1 MAYILAV
8 TGAITTATRLSKE
21 IEKNGC
27 INARVIHTPS
37 ALSSGGCSYAVKVP
51 DSCLTKMLTSASDM
65 GIKIRKLY
73 RERLE
78 NGEKVYD
85 DIS

>member
-8 TGAITTATRLSKE
+8 TGAITTASRLSKAV
-21 IEKNGC
+21 EKKGC
-27 INARVIHTPS
+27 ISSRVIHTPQT
-37 ALSSGGCSYAVKVP
+37 LSSGGCSYAVKLP
-51 DSCLTKMLTSASDM
+51 DSCMSALLTTSSET
-65 GIKIRKLY
+65 GIKIRGLY

-78 NGEKVYD
+78 NGESVYD